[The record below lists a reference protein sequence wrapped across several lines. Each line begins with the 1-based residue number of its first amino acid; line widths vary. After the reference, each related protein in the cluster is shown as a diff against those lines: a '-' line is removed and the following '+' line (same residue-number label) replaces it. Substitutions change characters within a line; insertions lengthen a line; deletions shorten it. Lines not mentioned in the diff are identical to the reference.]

1 MTIYVDIPE
10 HFVDVVVAE
19 WDFADLRG
27 LSSRKEPNALLN
39 LHIPQSGID
48 WSNTS
53 RESLIRIMN
62 LTI

>member
-53 RESLIRIMN
+53 RSR
-62 LTI
+62 